1 MKLQAAEFQITH
13 VASPA
18 PEVFHVT
25 ASGPTTHT
33 FYVFASTGN
42 PVVISTE
49 VLALAEIGD
58 QGRHALTELL
68 KSIYYLNKQEIH
80 ARANEAR

>member
-13 VASPA
+13 VTSPA

-33 FYVFASTGN
+33 FYVFTSAAN
-42 PVVISTE
+42 PIIISTE
-49 VLALAEIGD
+49 VLALAEIGAPD
-58 QGRHALTELL
+58 RHALTELL
-68 KSIYYLNKQEIH
+68 KAIYYLNKQEIH